1 MSHAMVKDNSL
12 KQCVP
17 AKKGKLTKVKKLVK
31 EKKCQ
36 RVLQVGGENKITA
49 LIAACQGGKVIVTYT
64 VPLQP
69 LPVLLHFLRY

>member
-17 AKKGKLTKVKKLVK
+17 AKKVKLTKVKKLVK

-36 RVLQVGGENKITA
+36 RESSW
-49 LIAACQGGKVIVTYT
+49 
-64 VPLQP
+64 
-69 LPVLLHFLRY
+69 RRE